1 MESSEDRVTILRE
14 AHTKSMNDPELL
26 AEAKKGRLEVE
37 RSTGEELEALTKE
50 IMDQPG
56 EVIERVKKILGN

>member
-1 MESSEDRVTILRE
+1 
-14 AHTKSMNDPELL
+14 MNDPELL

-37 RSTGEELEALTKE
+37 RSTGEELEAMTKE